1 MNQKLESDLKSKL
14 VVLVSQKNSVSEEI
28 EFLEN
33 MKNELETQIKDSP
46 KNVLIAKSED
56 LIQMLKEI
64 NNKPNFKFNPSSI
77 NFSFRYFTFFRFIH
91 NNYSKILKFNKKVRI
106 SSRI

>member
-64 NNKPNFKFNPSSI
+64 NNKPNFKFNPSGI
-77 NFSFRYFTFFRFIH
+77 NFTFRYFSHFLLIH
-91 NNYSKILKFNKKVRI
+91 KNVSKLKNFKKKVRI
-106 SSRI
+106 GPRI

>member
-64 NNKPNFKFNPSSI
+64 NNKPNFKFNPSGI
-77 NFSFRYFTFFRFIH
+77 NFSFRYFAFFC
-91 NNYSKILKFNKKVRI
+91 
-106 SSRI
+106 